1 MRNGITLVLVSV
13 AVLLGGCTSP
23 DENPDWQA
31 RQEYPAWAYDAPF
44 YYQPAQE
51 LKPVG
56 KVGNNIPIYY
66 VRENLA
72 FIRHPDLPADWQT
85 TPPAGYDDKKK
96 PLPPGK
102 DRADFIKMLWK
113 QSLPAHTELWFSP
126 DAGQNWARAGYF
138 GQEQSHFLFDAGG
151 DGTYWIR
158 FVGAGQ
164 PSSDVPPGQP
174 NEILVIDTHAP
185 DIEVSVLPG
194 PWEDDKKTVP
204 HIYQVGETVTVSWSV
219 TDMNLARDTVKLSTA
234 YARFPNNLVWSEYP
248 KPLRATSSM
257 KVKIPAEAAHQAGL
271 RFRIIAKDKAGNIGL
286 GMTEI
291 MTVHNNQPPRPH
303 PAAEPAE
310 EPAEEVPAKKPAAD
324 PAEEV
329 RRPGLQVKPVAKA
342 QPQPR
347 QAYKLSPPMPSVSE
361 KKNRTA
367 ITEPGAKNM
376 AMLSRA
382 LATPADPAPQP
393 SPATQK
399 PPVAQEPT
407 PEMLLLASAM
417 GDELTASD
425 LDSGELTSL
434 AETSDPKPPTGLLE
448 PDPPATPPAED
459 PTPSVKPIQV
469 RVKPT
474 PAKSEKI
481 SPAPARPTKADL
493 QFRSVA
499 QANRNRQ
506 RSSDT
511 QATEAASVFD
521 DAEQLLAEAVPTPA
535 KKPAPKPVV
544 KTPAKK
550 IATPA
555 PKPAVKP
562 VAPPAV
568 KPKPKPVAPPAVKP
582 KPKPVAVKVAKV
594 VKATPKPVA
603 VKPAAKPVA
612 PKLAAMPIQLES
624 LRSTASV
631 SAAVAQ
637 GPAPRAAVKP
647 VRAKTS
653 QANLDDIPEQIQ
665 LGWPG
670 RHMTLR
676 SGVSRLLSWMPPT
689 AGRYDTVELQFSSTD
704 GKKWEVVASGVKPGR
719 VITWTVPVVNSQAC
733 RVRLIGL
740 DGGGE
745 SSVLATSEVFQVDTG
760 VWETVDMG
768 GLKQADD
775 GKKISENYTK
785 RTSW

>member
-1 MRNGITLVLVSV
+1 MRNGITLGLLVS
-13 AVLLGGCTSP
+13 AALLLGGCISP

-51 LKPVG
+51 LTPVG

-72 FIRHPDLPADWQT
+72 FIRHPSLPANWQT
-85 TPPAGYDDKKK
+85 TLPAGYDDKTN

-138 GQEQSHFLFDAGG
+138 GQEQSHFLFDAGS

-174 NEILVIDTHAP
+174 NEIFVIDTHTP
-185 DIEVSVLPG
+185 DIEVSVLPE

-204 HIYQVGETVTVSWSV
+204 YIYQVGETVTVSWSV
-219 TDMNLARDTVKLSTA
+219 TDMNLARDTVRLSTA

-248 KPLRATSSM
+248 KPLLATSSM

-271 RFRIIAKDKAGNIGL
+271 RFRIVAKDKAGNIGL

-291 MTVHNNQPPRPH
+291 MTVHNNQPPKPH

-310 EPAEEVPAKKPAAD
+310 QPAEEVPAKKPAAVPAEEVPTKPAAA

-329 RRPGLQVKPVAKA
+329 RRAKPQQAEPIAKAKPQASLLAPVVSGKKNRITATEPVDENLAMLSQALASPADPTPKPSPAAKKPVA
-342 QPQPR
+342 
-347 QAYKLSPPMPSVSE
+347 
-361 KKNRTA
+361 
-367 ITEPGAKNM
+367 
-376 AMLSRA
+376 
-382 LATPADPAPQP
+382 
-393 SPATQK
+393 QK
-399 PPVAQEPT
+399 PT

-417 GDELTASD
+417 GN
-425 LDSGELTSL
+425 GL
-434 AETSDPKPPTGLLE
+434 ADTDHYSQTIQPSETGPTPPAGLLE
-448 PDPPATPPAED
+448 PDPPATPPTEA
-459 PTPSVKPIQV
+459 PTPSKKIAQAKVKA
-469 RVKPT
+469 T
-474 PAKSEKI
+474 PATPKK
-481 SPAPARPTKADL
+481 TGL

-499 QANRNRQ
+499 QANRDRQ
-506 RSSDT
+506 RASDT
-511 QATEAASVFD
+511 EIAEAAPVVPKTTQLQKPKSDQASVFD
-521 DAEQLLAEAVPTPA
+521 DAEQLLAQALPAKTPA
-535 KKPAPKPVV
+535 PEPAV

-550 IATPA
+550 IATATPKPIAVKPA
-555 PKPAVKP
+555 PKPATP
-562 VAPPAV
+562 VAVQA
-568 KPKPKPVAPPAVKP
+568 KPKPIAPA
-582 KPKPVAVKVAKV
+582 KVAKV
-594 VKATPKPVA
+594 VTAAKVAPKPVA
-603 VKPAAKPVA
+603 KPVR
-612 PKLAAMPIQLES
+612 LES
-624 LRSTASV
+624 LKLTTPAPAV
-631 SAAVAQ
+631 VAQ
-637 GPAPRAAVKP
+637 AP
-647 VRAKTS
+647 
-653 QANLDDIPEQIQ
+653 QADLDSIPEQIQ
-665 LGWPG
+665 LGWPS
-670 RHMTLR
+670 RRMTLR

-740 DGGGE
+740 DGGE

-760 VWETVDMG
+760 VWETIDMG
-768 GLKQADD
+768 SLKQTD
-775 GKKISENYTK
+775 GSKKISANYTK
-785 RTSW
+785 